1 MIFMCIVSLMI
12 LILTV
17 IIDYDISALFAYQKD
32 TFGKEIYTH
41 TQGLFSKVADKPM
54 KDYCL
59 IDIEFS

>member
-1 MIFMCIVSLMI
+1 MI